1 MAMSELL
8 RETRPTARKP
18 HRCEMCQGDIS
29 PGDIYRRDTLVGDG
43 RVYDWVQCHHCD
55 MDDITLVVWEWCD
68 RPGEGVGRD
77 ESAEWALG
85 HRHDPRARRF
95 LTRGRQ

>member
-18 HRCEMCQGDIS
+18 HRCEMCQGEIS
-29 PGDIYRRDTLVGDG
+29 PGDAYRRDTLVSDG
-43 RVYDWVQCHHCD
+43 RVYDCLQCRRCD
-55 MDDITLVVWEWCD
+55 MDDITLAAWEWFDC
-68 RPGEGVGRD
+68 PGEGVGRD
-77 ESAEWALG
+77 ESAEWARDN
-85 HRHDPRARRF
+85 RHDPRARRF